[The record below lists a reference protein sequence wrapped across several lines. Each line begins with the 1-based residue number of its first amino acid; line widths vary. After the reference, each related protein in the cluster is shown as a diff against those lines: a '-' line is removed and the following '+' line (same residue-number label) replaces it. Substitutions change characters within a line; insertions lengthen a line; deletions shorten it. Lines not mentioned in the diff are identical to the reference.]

1 MSTTALTLNDVSMIY
16 PDGDS
21 EIKALDSVS
30 MEVAAGEFVAVT
42 GPSGS
47 GKSTLLAVAGL
58 LQQPTRGTIEIGGVD
73 VGSLRAKDRTT
84 VRRDEIGFVFQQSN
98 LIGSLT
104 ALEQLQIVAHLRGEK
119 PSDATDRAK
128 EILDRVGLR
137 DAAGRRP
144 HQLSGGQRQRVGI
157 ARALMN
163 TPTLLLVDEP
173 TSALDKER
181 GAAILDLLGE
191 VTHERGV
198 ATVMVTHD
206 VEHLGSVDRVFGMDD
221 GVLTVHDTDRGL
233 QPA

>member
-1 MSTTALTLNDVSMIY
+1 MTTTALRLNDISMIY

-21 EIKALDSVS
+21 EITALDTVS

-58 LQQPTRGTIEIGGVD
+58 LQQPTRGAIEIGGTD
-73 VGSLRAKDRTT
+73 VVALKAKDRTT

-119 PSDATDRAK
+119 PSDATARAT
-128 EILDRVGLR
+128 EILERVGLR

-173 TSALDKER
+173 TSALDKDR

-206 VEHLGSVDRVFGMDD
+206 VDHLGAVDRVYGMDD
-221 GVLTVHDTDRGL
+221 GVLTVHDATRGL

>member
-1 MSTTALTLNDVSMIY
+1 MSTTALRLADISMIY

-21 EIKALDSVS
+21 EIKALDAVS

-58 LQQPTRGTIEIGGVD
+58 LQQPTRGAIEIGGTDAVA
-73 VGSLRAKDRTT
+73 LKAKDRTT

-119 PSDATDRAK
+119 PSDATARAT
-128 EILDRVGLR
+128 EILERVGLR
-137 DAAGRRP
+137 GAAGRRP

-157 ARALMN
+157 ARAMMN

-173 TSALDKER
+173 TSSLDKER

-206 VEHLGSVDRVFGMDD
+206 LEHLGSVDRVFGMDD
-221 GVLTVHDTDRGL
+221 GVLTVRDAHRGL